1 MSSHPIKQI
10 LIIGGM
16 LLFWTGAAPAQT
28 PSPEAMTVARNLVTT
43 LKFSD
48 RYKALLPAILLNI
61 KPTLTQDRPEI
72 ERDYD
77 TMTATIA
84 DAYTPYYNAMIDSVA
99 TVYAGS
105 FSVEELREIEAFYRR
120 PVGQKFLEKSP
131 GILQQGIQVG
141 EEGGRKAAEDLKAR
155 LTQLVRQKS
164 QKN

>member
-1 MSSHPIKQI
+1 
-10 LIIGGM
+10 
-16 LLFWTGAAPAQT
+16 
-28 PSPEAMTVARNLVTT
+28 MTA

-48 RYKALLPAILLNI
+48 RHKALLPATLLNI

-77 TMTATIA
+77 AMTATIA
-84 DAYTPYYNAMIDSVA
+84 DAYTPYYKAMIDNLA

-105 FSVEELREIEAFYRR
+105 FSMEELREIEAFYHR

-141 EEGGRKAAEDLKAR
+141 DEGSRKAAEDLKAR

>member
-1 MSSHPIKQI
+1 MSNHPIKQI

-16 LLFWTGAAPAQT
+16 LLFWTGAAPAQM
-28 PSPEAMTVARNLVTT
+28 PSSEAMTAARNLVTT

-77 TMTATIA
+77 AMTATIA
-84 DAYTPYYNAMIDSVA
+84 DAYTPYYNAMIDNVA

-105 FSVEELREIEAFYRR
+105 FSIEELREIEAFYRR

-141 EEGGRKAAEDLKAR
+141 EEGSRKAAEDIKAR